1 MGGEL
6 FCKKEES
13 NQSNLRITHSFC
25 LENGVM
31 MIPKRRLSTLIFA
44 CLCFKK
50 EEEEVWNTHLDLKLR
65 KIVLQNH
72 LIFAHRGFSGPSA
85 NPGLEEVF
93 LLILSLSLTNS
104 CYRDCTNRTP
114 GIC

>member
-6 FCKKEES
+6 FCKKEEEE
-13 NQSNLRITHSFC
+13 H
-25 LENGVM
+25 LEHT
-31 MIPKRRLSTLIFA
+31 PL
-44 CLCFKK
+44 
-50 EEEEVWNTHLDLKLR
+50 HLKLR
-65 KIVLQNH
+65 KIVLQNY
-72 LIFAHRGFSGPSA
+72 LIFAHKGISEPSA